1 LLGKNE
7 EISYN
12 KFAKRLKKII
22 QASHNKR
29 IPWTDDM
36 GLAAKK
42 MFELM
47 DTDNDGLFSV
57 DDMEYLEENQELIEP
72 IINELYRVEDLFDT
86 QANDTKGELRS
97 EISSD
102 TVNKDRDEL

>member
-1 LLGKNE
+1 MVRKKNAVTVNINTVE
-7 EISYN
+7 SLI
-12 KFAKRLKKII
+12 L
-22 QASHNKR
+22 
-29 IPWTDDM
+29 
-36 GLAAKK
+36 
-42 MFELM
+42 FER
-47 DTDNDGLFSV
+47 NYFSFF
-57 DDMEYLEENQELIEP
+57 QELIEP